1 MSNTQ
6 TDTQSPANRH
16 TQWQQH
22 IVDWQQSG
30 LSQAA
35 FCQSHQLSYHQFI
48 YWRQK
53 LAPKS
58 DDSAIPASSTSPQLL
73 PVQYPSERPLSTDLI
88 LTLPNGLRIQG
99 IHSNNLTLVR
109 QLLEQLS

>member
-6 TDTQSPANRH
+6 NQSSTNRH

-22 IVDWQQSG
+22 IADWQQSG

-35 FCQSHQLSYHQFI
+35 FCQSQKLSYHQFI

-58 DDSAIPASSTSPQLL
+58 DDSAVSTSPQLL

>member
-6 TDTQSPANRH
+6 TDTQTPTNRH
-16 TQWQQH
+16 AQWQQH

-35 FCQSHQLSYHQFI
+35 FCQSQQLSYHQFI

-58 DDSAIPASSTSPQLL
+58 GDSAVSTSPQLL
-73 PVQYPSERPLSTDLI
+73 PVRYPSERPLSTDLI

-109 QLLEQLS
+109 Q